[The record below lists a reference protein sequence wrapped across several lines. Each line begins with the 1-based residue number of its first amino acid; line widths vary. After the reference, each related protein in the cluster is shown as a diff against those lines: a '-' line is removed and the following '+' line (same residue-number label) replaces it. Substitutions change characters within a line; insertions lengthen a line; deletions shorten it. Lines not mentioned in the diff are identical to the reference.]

1 MRQPDIEIY
10 VKDADLPAVSAW
22 LEGALGPCSTWR
34 QQGQVYK
41 ATAEGEGAAFRL
53 AWLPKA
59 VGKWHSLFIDSPAT
73 PWEDDRACARA
84 AFAALGVEIRCA
96 TGGWDEEEDEEA
108 ADRWVKVDAEGEREF
123 VWRTD

>member
-10 VKDADLPAVSAW
+10 LKDADLPDVSAW
-22 LEGALGPCSTWR
+22 LERALGPCGDWHR
-34 QQGQVYK
+34 QGQVYK
-41 ATAEGEGAAFRL
+41 ATARRGADDL
-53 AWLPKA
+53 SLTWLPKA
-59 VGKWHSLFIDSPAT
+59 VGAWHSLYIDSAAT

-96 TGGWDEEEDEEA
+96 TGGWSEDEEDEA

-123 VWRTD
+123 VWRTG